1 MPFALVLLVGKLI
14 LCLMCSINVKKKDW
28 MVYKFG
34 LRSSFGLC
42 VLVEIATLHNW
53 GRKTGIAADS
63 SIDCIVVQWP
73 LI

>member
-1 MPFALVLLVGKLI
+1 
-14 LCLMCSINVKKKDW
+14 
-28 MVYKFG
+28 MVCKFG

-42 VLVEIATLHNW
+42 VLVEIATLHYR